1 MAADVVRYKLGSRHN
16 ATGPLRTNAHCATP
30 IKLIEY
36 VLDFGTS
43 FVSGQMT
50 ARTQE
55 RADCDRRA
63 PFFKNLT
70 SYFNNNKPKLIFL
83 STTI

>member
-43 FVSGQMT
+43 FVS
-50 ARTQE
+50 
-55 RADCDRRA
+55 
-63 PFFKNLT
+63 
-70 SYFNNNKPKLIFL
+70 
-83 STTI
+83 